1 MIARDEAPAIEAGRR
16 AIEALKKER
25 ARIWR
30 ATRAAESA
38 YAIKLRKVAHQ
49 IGALIHGFFG
59 GATAETEILDR
70 VTRAYATLTKYAD
83 VLDPWARSAASQL
96 VAEVAARN
104 RQSW

>member
-1 MIARDEAPAIEAGRR
+1 MITRDEAPAIEAGRR
-16 AIEALKKER
+16 AIEALQKQR

-30 ATRAAESA
+30 GKTPAGVA
-38 YAIKLRKVAHQ
+38 YGVKLRKVAHQ

-96 VAEVAARN
+96 GAEGA
-104 RQSW
+104 